1 MKESTKESK
10 KMEIVTSS
18 KRNILHG
25 GKFMLCTQ
33 EKTLIFFFYLK
44 LIEHICYF
52 NLLTLFIHSEFVSD
66 IQKLVSLALRV
77 CRYSSSYIPPA
88 FPVLSLM

>member
-1 MKESTKESK
+1 
-10 KMEIVTSS
+10 
-18 KRNILHG
+18 
-25 GKFMLCTQ
+25 
-33 EKTLIFFFYLK
+33 LIFFFYLK

-77 CRYSSSYIPPA
+77 
-88 FPVLSLM
+88 